1 MKRIKRASTTAPQAP
16 RPLNL
21 ALRRQPTQARARATF
36 EHILDATARQLDAT
50 GAEGLTTNHIA
61 DAAGINVAT
70 LYQYFPSKESVLLTL
85 FEQHTA
91 KRALVASEVLAQL
104 IKPENWAV
112 TIHAAVDA
120 VADLHTQM
128 PGTIPLRQAMRINP
142 QLRDFERADADR
154 VAKVLASK
162 LSSVGSATRSEAMLA
177 ARCLV
182 EMVIAMLDMWLL
194 DSGGTD
200 KRVREQIR
208 LAAERYLAPYFAS
221 PPGKSTKAP
230 MARTPRSRKK
240 L

>member
-1 MKRIKRASTTAPQAP
+1 MKRSTKTRPGSIPVAK
-16 RPLNL
+16 PLNL

-85 FEQHTA
+85 FEKHTA
-91 KRALVASEVLAQL
+91 QRAVVASQALAKL
-104 IKPENWAV
+104 MVPGEWAA

-120 VADLHTQM
+120 VADLHMHM
-128 PGTIPLRQAMRINP
+128 PGTIALRHAMRINP

-154 VAKVLASK
+154 VARTLASK
-162 LSSVGSATRSEAMLA
+162 LVSVGGAPRSEAMLA
-177 ARCLV
+177 SRCLV

-194 DSGGTD
+194 DSGGKD
-200 KRVREQIR
+200 RRVLEQIR
-208 LAAERYLAPYFAS
+208 LAAERYLAPYFDRPA
-221 PPGKSTKAP
+221 PPRKAGAP
-230 MARTPRSRKK
+230 KKARAPRGS
-240 L
+240 